1 MNPLTRTR
9 IEKAAADCGFDLTPY
24 DDDGWIVL
32 RSSAFP
38 ESVSVATDV
47 EKGFVI
53 ATESTQL
60 LDDAAKHRGYVA
72 AIDIHALYLCL
83 AKAAATARNLPNR
96 IAQQFIQQ
104 TQSLPQTTEVERL
117 VVQRIGQD
125 LFRKSLLDYWG
136 GRCCVTGL
144 AVPELLRASH
154 IRPWAK
160 CETNEQRLDVFNGLL
175 LSPNMDAL
183 FDGGWITFSDS
194 GEIIL
199 SVALSGEVRQLLG
212 VTPGSYAHGL
222 CSKHRTYLSFH
233 RSHVFRAY

>member
-9 IEKAAADCGFDLTPY
+9 IEKAAADCGFDLTPH
-24 DDDGWIVL
+24 DDGGLIVL

-38 ESVSVATDV
+38 ESVSVEIDA
-47 EKGFVI
+47 EKGFIV
-53 ATESTQL
+53 AASPQL
-60 LDDAAKHRGYVA
+60 LGEQVTPSGHIEAP
-72 AIDIHALYLCL
+72 DIHALYAALSKL
-83 AKAAATARNLPNR
+83 AAIARNLPNR

-104 TQSLPQTTEVERL
+104 TKALPQTTEVERL
-117 VVQRIGQD
+117 VVQRIGQS

-136 GRCCVTGL
+136 GKCCVTGL

-183 FDGGWITFSDS
+183 FDGGWITFSD
-194 GEIIL
+194 L
-199 SVALSGEVRQLLG
+199 GEVVVSETLPSAERKSLG
-212 VTPGSYAHGL
+212 VDTSACFQGIRPE
-222 CSKHRTYLSFH
+222 HRAYLAFH
-233 RSHVFRAY
+233 RSEVFR